1 MTQPGKFVWLIEDSG
16 NKFCAQGFNGDVL
29 TLDGNVVEGK
39 TADISIEEKQ
49 TISRGKK
56 KRIRKLFL
64 IYWNY
69 KKYWPSWDGKSL
81 ELVLDAIK
89 MIVRK
94 KEQEIKGKPTRNFE
108 EETLKAR
115 KLKTL
120 EKACKSSDPYAV
132 LQIEC

>member
-1 MTQPGKFVWLIEDSG
+1 MNRHGKFVWLVEDG
-16 NKFCAQGFNGDVL
+16 GKAFCAKGYDEEVI
-29 TLDGNVVEGK
+29 TLDGTIVLGETK
-39 TADISIEEKQ
+39 DLTKKEKE
-49 TISRGKK
+49 TISKGKK

-81 ELVLDAIK
+81 ELVVDAIQ

-94 KEQEIKGKPTRNFE
+94 KKQEIQRKPTTNLK
-108 EETLKAR
+108 EETDQMKKLKA
-115 KLKTL
+115 L
-120 EKACKSSDPYAV
+120 EKACKSPDPYAV